1 MPCDG
6 SNKKDVC
13 CETHI
18 LEVRDK
24 SENLLQ
30 TCWTNG
36 PMARIEK

>member
-18 LEVRDK
+18 LQVRDK
-24 SENLLQ
+24 NSENLLQ
-30 TCWTNG
+30 TC
-36 PMARIEK
+36 